1 MLLKDK
7 VALVTGA
14 ARGMGRAI
22 AVQFAR
28 EGSSVAA
35 ADIDGTAVKETVN
48 MVDDLGRQAL
58 AIQADVGSLTDI
70 DRMVA
75 GTLEAFGRIDILV
88 NNAGVT
94 RMLGMMEISE
104 ADWDFINRVNAKGAF
119 FCMQRVAKELIAQG
133 QGGRII
139 NIASL
144 AGKGNPDT
152 SNAAYAASKGAVVV
166 MTQVA
171 AHQLAPY
178 DININSI
185 CPGTTNTPMGETL
198 AGESSQKLGI
208 SVEEVERL
216 KVSKIPIG
224 RANDPEDIANLAVFL
239 AGPGARNITG
249 QSISVDGGKL
259 LR

>member
-1 MLLKDK
+1 MMLENK
-7 VALVTGA
+7 VVLVTGA
-14 ARGMGRAI
+14 ARGMGKAI
-22 AVQFAR
+22 ALQFAQ
-28 EGSSVAA
+28 EGACVAA
-35 ADIDGTAVKETVN
+35 ADIDGTVVRETVS
-48 MVDDLGRQAL
+48 MAEDLGLRAL
-58 AIQADVGSLTDI
+58 AIQADVGNLSEI
-70 DRMVA
+70 DRMVT
-75 GTLEAFGRIDILV
+75 GTLETFGRIDILV

-94 RMLGMMEISE
+94 RLLDVMEISE
-104 ADWDFINRVNAKGAF
+104 EDWDFIHRVNAKGAF

-198 AGESSQKLGI
+198 AGEASQRLGI
-208 SVEEVERL
+208 SLEEVERRRL
-216 KVSKIPIG
+216 SKIPIG
-224 RANDPEDIANLAVFL
+224 RPNAPEDIANLAVFL

-249 QSISVDGGKL
+249 QSISVDGGRL